1 MGVACVWL
9 SEEENWRVVESE
21 DLREVLLTRRERVRL
36 VERQVVANDAIF
48 VFVVGLC
55 SPSSLCVACS
65 LLKVNER

>member
-1 MGVACVWL
+1 M
-9 SEEENWRVVESE
+9 ESE
-21 DLREVLLTRRERVRL
+21 DLREVLFTRRERVRL